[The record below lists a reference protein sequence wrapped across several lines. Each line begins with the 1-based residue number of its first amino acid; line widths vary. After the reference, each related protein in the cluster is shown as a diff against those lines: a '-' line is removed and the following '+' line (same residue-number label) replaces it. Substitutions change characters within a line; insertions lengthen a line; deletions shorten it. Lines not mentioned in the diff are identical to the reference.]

1 MLIPAEQFELIWSWE
16 SHLVER
22 GESHTHDLWFTPGP
36 DGLTCKFNR
45 LCRKGSFQNWSE

>member
-1 MLIPAEQFELIWSWE
+1 MLIPAEQFELIRSWE

-22 GESHTHDLWFTPGP
+22 GESHTHDLWFTPGA

-45 LCRKGSFQNWSE
+45 LRWEESYQNWSE